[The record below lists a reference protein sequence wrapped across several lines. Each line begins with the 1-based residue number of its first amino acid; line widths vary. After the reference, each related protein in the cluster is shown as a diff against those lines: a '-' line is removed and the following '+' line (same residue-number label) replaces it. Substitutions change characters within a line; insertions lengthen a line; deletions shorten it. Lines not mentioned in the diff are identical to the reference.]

1 MDKKTVLIPLNQ
13 ISAVMCNY
21 ARPKSAGSCVK
32 RLKELGLKEIIVW
45 NNGAKPIP
53 EATINLNHSRNKGP
67 IGKYYAALK
76 TSRPYVLI
84 VDDDHL
90 LTESGLRAFR
100 KWGRRFPAV
109 AQNGS
114 IFEPPFTDYNKR
126 VLYRSN
132 TVRRPQ
138 RVDMV
143 QPNMGLLIRTDLYRK
158 LLTHWAWGAQ
168 KVITHRPGIFSTDLE
183 INCAIWD
190 LTKER
195 PVVVPA
201 EPKGFQK
208 LPDEAPEKAL
218 MNQKGIYKEKSKAL
232 RWLVE
237 HGWQMLRAR

>member
-1 MDKKTVLIPLNQ
+1 MDNKTALIPLGD

-21 ARPKSAGSCVK
+21 ARPKSARSCVK

-53 EATINLNHSRNKGP
+53 EATINLNQAKNKGP
-67 IGKYYAALK
+67 IGKYHAALK

-90 LTESGLRAFR
+90 ITASGLRAFR
-100 KWGRRFPAV
+100 KWGLRFPAV

-143 QPNMGLLIRTDLYRK
+143 QPNMGLLIRTDLYRR
-158 LLTHWAWGAQ
+158 LLNHWAWGAQ
-168 KVITHRPGIFSTDLE
+168 KVIDHRPGIFSTDLE

-195 PVVVPA
+195 PVVIPA

-218 MNQKGIYKEKSKAL
+218 MNQAGIYNEKSKAL
-232 RWLVE
+232 RWLVRN
-237 HGWQMLRAR
+237 GWQMLRAR